1 MTKERLLLSVILAHY
16 FGDGIEIFSLEAL
29 NNLILAIIIVAL
41 EMLLVLSVQAI
52 EFPVGHEVGVVR
64 VPDAADLFILY
75 GRGRPL
81 DASALATAELRLRN
95 LLTELSHQGGE
106 TELRIDLYL
115 PRYKGLIVGG
125 LRKAELK
132 ERQLHKEDRVED

>member
-1 MTKERLLLSVILAHY
+1 MAKERLLLSVVFAHY
-16 FGDGIEIFSLEAL
+16 FGDGIKIFSLEAL

-41 EMLLVLSVQAI
+41 EVLLVLSAQTF

-64 VPDAADLFILY
+64 VADAADLFILY
-75 GRGRPL
+75 GCGRPL

-95 LLTELSHQGGE
+95 LLTELSHQRSE

-115 PRYKGLIVGG
+115 PRY
-125 LRKAELK
+125 
-132 ERQLHKEDRVED
+132 